1 MIHRLS
7 AEAAVVPSRVL
18 RQIVWVRGGAEQPKE
33 GGGGV
38 QGPGDVDGISAA
50 SDDLAAQLRH
60 PASTAPSVP
69 DARVTDGRGGGA
81 DQLGGGGDGGGRRRP
96 GRPDSP
102 PQIRGLPLPRRT
114 RCFP

>member
-7 AEAAVVPSRVL
+7 GEAAVVPSRVL

-50 SDDLAAQLRH
+50 SDDLAAQRH

-69 DARVTDGRGGGA
+69 NARLTGGRGGGA
-81 DQLGGGGDGGGRRRP
+81 DQLGGGGDGGGRRRS

>member
-7 AEAAVVPSRVL
+7 GEAAVVPSRVL
-18 RQIVWVRGGAEQPKE
+18 RQIVRVRGGAEQPKE
-33 GGGGV
+33 GGGV
-38 QGPGDVDGISAA
+38 QGTGYVDGISAA
-50 SDDLAAQLRH
+50 SDDLAAQRH

-69 DARVTDGRGGGA
+69 DARVTGRRGGA
-81 DQLGGGGDGGGRRRP
+81 DQLGGGGGDGGGRRRP